1 MSDYLE
7 GMYRERRG
15 SNILFTFVALSLNEK
30 ELDSLLCIA
39 ESPEEK
45 RVIAETLASTKKGW
59 RKRKRTMLVRGRLT

>member
-7 GMYRERRG
+7 RLYRKRG
-15 SNILFTFVALSLNEK
+15 GDNILFTFVALSLNKK

-45 RVIAETLASTKKGW
+45 RVIAETLASIKKGW
-59 RKRKRTMLVRGRLT
+59 RKRNALCWCVDA